1 MVEFGRLSEHGGGLV
16 NSLLAA
22 LLASALIFIQCYIS
36 GTRLAFSL
44 PALTLIAIAGIL
56 SFFAPR
62 PRGTSANRWC
72 LGVTAVFFGYILI
85 RAWLSPVPYLARND
99 IFTLLGCLITYG
111 LCALYLTESSTRS
124 AILAS
129 LFLLTAVEVIIGT
142 RQFMYQDNWMPF
154 GLVRGST
161 PDASRASGTF
171 ISSIHLAGFLEIVA
185 PFALGVAFWGARK
198 LWIRLFAGY
207 LAVVCY
213 FGIGITGSR
222 GGWISSLFSLLIFLI
237 LSLDLIRR
245 THRSWFA
252 PALYLS
258 VIAVLAVPTGAFFL
272 LQKDGMLSKRVDLL
286 SQIVQRDVKTYDIR
300 IHNWT
305 AALEQWKESKWT
317 GTGAGTH
324 LYYGRKHR
332 QPAVQQDPQ
341 HAHSDYL
348 ELLAEYGLIGA
359 GGLMVF
365 LFVHLRSG
373 LRGYRILAQRRA
385 EDPYRASPQLA
396 LNLGALGA
404 FAAYFIHSAVDF
416 NLHLPGNALVF
427 ASIFGILA
435 HPVALKA
442 TLARDEEAEQDP
454 RHLTARWP
462 WSLRLVLPAFGVILI
477 LIGTRTFPEESLS
490 EKARV
495 SLRTGN
501 FNEAIALSQRALARE
516 KNNPY
521 LYYYLGNAHFS
532 RAQLAPKNA
541 RRPDLEAAENAY
553 RAGLALFPQD
563 ETPWVR
569 LGQVLDELGRHEE
582 AQTAFETAIS
592 LDPKAGILYA
602 YLGEHFRK
610 IGDPER
616 EKETLARG
624 QTLINF
630 DIGLYF
636 YNASK
641 PRTDP

>member
-1 MVEFGRLSEHGGGLV
+1 
-16 NSLLAA
+16 
-22 LLASALIFIQCYIS
+22 
-36 GTRLAFSL
+36 
-44 PALTLIAIAGIL
+44 
-56 SFFAPR
+56 
-62 PRGTSANRWC
+62 
-72 LGVTAVFFGYILI
+72 
-85 RAWLSPVPYLARND
+85 
-99 IFTLLGCLITYG
+99 
-111 LCALYLTESSTRS
+111 
-124 AILAS
+124 
-129 LFLLTAVEVIIGT
+129 
-142 RQFMYQDNWMPF
+142 
-154 GLVRGST
+154 
-161 PDASRASGTF
+161 
-171 ISSIHLAGFLEIVA
+171 
-185 PFALGVAFWGARK
+185 
-198 LWIRLFAGY
+198 
-207 LAVVCY
+207 VCY

-222 GGWISSLFSLLIFLI
+222 GGWLSSLFSLLVFLI

-258 VIAVLAVPTGAFFL
+258 IIAVLALPTGAFLL

-286 SQIVQRDVKTYDIR
+286 SQITQRDVKTYDIR

-305 AALEQWKESKWT
+305 AAIEQWKEAKWT

-348 ELLAEYGLIGA
+348 ELLAEYGLIGV
-359 GGLMVF
+359 GGVAVF

-385 EDPYRASPQLA
+385 EDPYRPSPQLA

-404 FAAYFIHSAVDF
+404 FAAYLAHSAVDF

-427 ASIFGILA
+427 AAIFGLLA
-435 HPVALKA
+435 HPV
-442 TLARDEEAEQDP
+442 TRNPTITRDEEGAQDS
-454 RHLTARWP
+454 RHRTARWP
-462 WSLRLVLPAFGVILI
+462 WSLRLVLPVLGVILI
-477 LIGTRTFPEESLS
+477 LTGTSTLPAESWG

-495 SLRTGN
+495 SVRSGH
-501 FNEAIALSQRALARE
+501 FNEAITLSHRALERE

-521 LYYYLGNAHFS
+521 LYYYLGQAHFS

-541 RRPDLEAAENAY
+541 RQLDLEAAENAF
-553 RAGLALFPQD
+553 RSGLALFPQD

-582 AQTAFETAIS
+582 AQTAFETAIT
-592 LDPKAGILYA
+592 LDPNAAILYA

-616 EKETLARG
+616 EKEALARG
-624 QTLINF
+624 QPLIPF
-630 DIGLYF
+630 YIGLYF
-636 YNASK
+636 YDASK
-641 PRTDP
+641 PPSPP